1 MTYLIVGASSGLGK
15 IGIVDFDEWKVH
27 IESSEVCD
35 LLSDKF
41 NIKPSTK
48 YYAEG
53 TFEKET
59 SWDFIVDDK
68 DIKKVKD
75 FLKNY

>member
-1 MTYLIVGASSGLGK
+1 MISLILNHQQNT
-15 IGIVDFDEWKVH
+15 IH
-27 IESSEVCD
+27 I
-35 LLSDKF
+35 
-41 NIKPSTK
+41 
-48 YYAEG
+48 EG

>member
-1 MTYLIVGASSGLGK
+1 MAKQKDIWK
-15 IGIVDFDEWKVH
+15 FNDDEWKVH

-41 NIKPSTK
+41 NITPSTK

>member
-1 MTYLIVGASSGLGK
+1 MAKQKDIWK
-15 IGIVDFDEWKVH
+15 FNDDEWKVH

-59 SWDFIVDDK
+59 SWDFIVDNR